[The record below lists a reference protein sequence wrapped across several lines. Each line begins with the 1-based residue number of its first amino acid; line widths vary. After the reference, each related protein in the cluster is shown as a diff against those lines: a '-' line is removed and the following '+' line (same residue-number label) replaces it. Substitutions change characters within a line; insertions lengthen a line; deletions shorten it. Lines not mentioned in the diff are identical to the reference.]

1 MSDHNCYAIIP
12 RSVSDPVF
20 PVKRD
25 ANPGGGGRRQH
36 TILPKFPKK
45 KTLHEIVKIRSA
57 TADESFLTAV
67 RGFGDITLSGRAR
80 HAHVLLSSV
89 CVIP

>member
-12 RSVSDPVF
+12 RSGSDPVF
-20 PVKRD
+20 PVKGDDNLRFCQ
-25 ANPGGGGRRQH
+25 NFQ
-36 TILPKFPKK
+36 KK
-45 KTLHEIVKIRSA
+45 NLHEIEKIRSA

-67 RGFGDITLSGRAR
+67 WGFGGITLSGRAR
-80 HAHVLLSSV
+80 LAHVLLSSV

>member
-12 RSVSDPVF
+12 RSGSDPVF
-20 PVKRD
+20 PVKGD
-25 ANPGGGGRRQH
+25 ANPGGRRQH
-36 TILPKFPKK
+36 TILPKFQKK
-45 KTLHEIVKIRSA
+45 NLHEIEKIRSA

-67 RGFGDITLSGRAR
+67 RGFGGITLSGRAR
-80 HAHVLLSSV
+80 LAHVLLSSV

>member
-12 RSVSDPVF
+12 RSGSDPVF
-20 PVKRD
+20 PVKGD

-45 KTLHEIVKIRSA
+45 TLHEIEKIRSA

-67 RGFGDITLSGRAR
+67 WGFGGITLSGRAR
-80 HAHVLLSSV
+80 LAHVLLSSV

>member
-12 RSVSDPVF
+12 RSGSDPGF
-20 PVKRD
+20 PVKGD
-25 ANPGGGGRRQH
+25 ANPGGGGDDNIRFCQN
-36 TILPKFPKK
+36 FPK
-45 KTLHEIVKIRSA
+45 KTLHEIEKIRSA

-67 RGFGDITLSGRAR
+67 RGFGGITLSGRAR
-80 HAHVLLSSV
+80 LAHVLLSSV